1 MKQAHGL
8 SSSAAALRQASVAES
23 SVTLPPAPRKRQ
35 MTAADEYRKFAEECL
50 RWARD
55 AKTDEERKAFLDMA
69 RAWTQAAPRM
79 RGEAAPTSVM
89 PPLGDADLDF
99 SQ

>member
-1 MKQAHGL
+1 
-8 SSSAAALRQASVAES
+8 
-23 SVTLPPAPRKRQ
+23 
-35 MTAADEYRKFAEECL
+35 MTTADEYRKFAEECL

-69 RAWTQAAPRM
+69 RAWTQAGARTT
-79 RGEAAPTSVM
+79 GAAAPASMM
-89 PPLGDADLDF
+89 PPLDDADPEF

>member
-1 MKQAHGL
+1 
-8 SSSAAALRQASVAES
+8 
-23 SVTLPPAPRKRQ
+23 

-69 RAWTQAAPRM
+69 RAWTQAAARM
-79 RGEAAPTSVM
+79 NGEAAPTSMM
-89 PPLGDADLDF
+89 PPLGDADRDF